1 MTAQGIRALWS
12 HWHRHP
18 LQLAMLLLGLA
29 LATALWSGVQAI
41 NAEARAAYEQAARVL
56 GADRLARV
64 VAADGGGIALADYIR
79 LRRAG
84 WQVSPVVEGT
94 IRLGSVRL
102 RLLGLDPATLPAEAR
117 FGAGPLEGEGPQDR
131 GALFASP
138 ATIAEVGSVAGTGLV
153 ADAALPPGVV
163 VADIGVALARLGSG
177 QLTRLIVAPQQ
188 PLGVPPMQGV
198 VPGLVLQPP
207 DGAGD
212 LTRLTDSF
220 HLNLTAFGLLAFL
233 VGLFIVQSAI
243 GLAFEQR
250 RSVVRTLRAL
260 GMPLALV
267 VALLLAELAVLA
279 LVAGMVGLV
288 LGYGVAAALLPDVA
302 ATLSGLYGAEVA
314 GVLHLRAV
322 WWLQGIGIALAGTFA
337 AAGLHLIHL
346 MRMPLLAPA
355 QPEAWARGARR
366 LLWVQGGA
374 AVGFWALALVL
385 VATGGGLVAGFGI
398 LAALVLGAASG
409 LPVVLAALLALA
421 RLVARRAGAGPVAE
435 WFWADARA
443 SLPGLSLALVA
454 LMLALATNLGVG
466 TMVASFRATFTGWL
480 DQRLASEL
488 YVTARTE
495 AEAVALAAWITPRA
509 DAVLPIWHADA
520 TLMGAPAVIYGIVDH
535 ATYRLNWPML
545 QALPGVWDLVA
556 AGDGVLVNE
565 QMHYRQ
571 GLDLGDSLALPGGW
585 RAPVAGIYSDY
596 GNPQAQVIVGID
608 RLVAYFPAAE
618 RLRMGV
624 RIAPDRVDGLA
635 EGISAAFGLPR
646 AAMVDQAS
654 VKAASLQVF
663 ERTFAVTAALNVLT
677 LAVAGIAIFA
687 SLLTLAG
694 MRVPQIA
701 PLWALG
707 LTRARLAWLDLA
719 RCLLL
724 AALAMLAAAPVG
736 LGLAWVLLAVVNVE
750 AFGWRLPLRLFPLDW
765 LRLGGLGLVAAA
777 AAAAVPA
784 LRLARLSPAALLGVF
799 ANER

>member
-1 MTAQGIRALWS
+1 
-12 HWHRHP
+12 
-18 LQLAMLLLGLA
+18 
-29 LATALWSGVQAI
+29 
-41 NAEARAAYEQAARVL
+41 
-56 GADRLARV
+56 
-64 VAADGGGIALADYIR
+64 
-79 LRRAG
+79 
-84 WQVSPVVEGT
+84 
-94 IRLGSVRL
+94 
-102 RLLGLDPATLPAEAR
+102 
-117 FGAGPLEGEGPQDR
+117 
-131 GALFASP
+131 
-138 ATIAEVGSVAGTGLV
+138 
-153 ADAALPPGVV
+153 
-163 VADIGVALARLGSG
+163 
-177 QLTRLIVAPQQ
+177 
-188 PLGVPPMQGV
+188 V

-608 RLVAYFPAAE
+608 RLVAHFPAAE